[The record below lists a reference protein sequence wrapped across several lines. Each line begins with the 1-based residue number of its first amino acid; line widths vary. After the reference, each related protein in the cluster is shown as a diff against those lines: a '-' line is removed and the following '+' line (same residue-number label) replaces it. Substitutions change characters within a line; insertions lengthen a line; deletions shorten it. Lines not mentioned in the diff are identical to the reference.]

1 MIPMKKIILE
11 ILKSWFEKIS
21 GKDHRHKTHINKI
34 ATNII
39 FFEPR
44 KFNKIELWKNV
55 SEEQWRDAS
64 WQIKNSIRSMEQLKK
79 VIKLNPF
86 QQSEIERTLL
96 ALKSQGKEPLRIT
109 PYYAT
114 LMQADP
120 FHPVMLPG
128 EKARKR
134 LDPVFWQSVPTPA
147 NLLFPDTGAEGAMS
161 ECSRSYGAAY
171 QRYPNRVAIFV
182 AENTSCA
189 SYCVHCQR
197 AKSLDGTIGVNRV
210 EINKGLFYIG
220 YNKNINEVLVTGGD
234 ALMISRNRLRYV
246 LEELSRIPHLR
257 AIRIATRMPVVLPMG
272 ITDELLELITVSANR
287 YSQGTEKYVYFMT
300 HINHYHEITEDL
312 ARAIKKIRDHGF
324 TVRNQTVL
332 LNHVN
337 DYYKTLAET
346 FRRMFWIGIHPYYL
360 LQCHKEKGIVHF
372 ITPIQIGKI
381 YMKHLQGWLSGV
393 SIPKYAANVEGG
405 GGKILLMPTGHD
417 TLNSEDHI
425 DTKIS
430 ESYATVSTWDG
441 KELYRYEALGR
452 ASREE
457 FESAVKIMD
466 TFIGRKGAFLPKV
479 ILVDPEGK
487 HIETTN
493 RTKLP
498 KLEKIKKSERLEY
511 ELIEN
516 DMPLTNPADISE
528 ELDMHF
534 NKSKYGKS

>member
-1 MIPMKKIILE
+1 MKYWFLRIFGKDHDHILHKSKKIINE
-11 ILKSWFEKIS
+11 
-21 GKDHRHKTHINKI
+21 
-34 ATNII
+34 I

-44 KFNKIELWKNV
+44 KFDTIELWKNV
-55 SEEQWRDAS
+55 TEEQWQDAH
-64 WQIKNSIRSMEQLKK
+64 WQLKNSIRTVAQLKK

-86 QQSEIERTLL
+86 QESEIERTVST
-96 ALKSQGKEPLRIT
+96 LKSQGKEPMRIT

-120 FHPVMLPG
+120 FHPVMLPY
-128 EKARKR
+128 EKSRKR
-134 LDPVFWQSVPTPA
+134 LDPIFWQSVPTPA

-161 ECSRSYGAAY
+161 EDSRSYGAAY
-171 QRYPNRVAIFV
+171 QRYPNRVALFV

-197 AKSLDGTIGVNRV
+197 AKSLDGTIDVNLR

-234 ALMISRNRLRYV
+234 ALRINRNRLRYV

-257 AIRIATRMPVVLPMG
+257 AIRIATRVPVVLPMA
-272 ITDELLELITVSANR
+272 ITDELLESINVSANK
-287 YSQGTEKYVYFMT
+287 YNQGTDKHVYFMT
-300 HINHYHEITEDL
+300 HINHYHEITKDL
-312 ARAIKKIRDHGF
+312 AAAVKKIRDHGF
-324 TVRNQTVL
+324 TIRNQTVL

-393 SIPKYAANVEGG
+393 SIPKYAANIEGG

-417 TLNSEDHI
+417 TLNIENNI
-425 DTKIS
+425 DSKIS

-452 ASREE
+452 ASHQE
-457 FESAVKIMD
+457 FENAVEIMAA
-466 TFIGRKGAFLPKV
+466 FIGRKGVFLPKV
-479 ILVDPEGK
+479 IIVDDEGN

-493 RTKLP
+493 RMKLP
-498 KLEKIKKSERLEY
+498 NIEKIKKSERLEY
-511 ELIEN
+511 ELMKN
-516 DMPLTNPADISE
+516 DMPLTNPVDIFA
-528 ELDMHF
+528 ELEKQF
-534 NKSKYGKS
+534 KKSKYFKS